1 MRKICGKNFRRKF
14 AGKICGENFRR
25 KFPGKICGENLR
37 GKFLGKILIY
47 REKYKRKF
55 MVKFPIWM
63 DLENG
68 EN

>member
-1 MRKICGKNFRRKF
+1 MIFSYKHLWG
-14 AGKICGENFRR
+14 
-25 KFPGKICGENLR
+25 KFPGKISGENFRGKFPGKISGENFR